1 MFRNISRFLVTVLA
15 GLAISLSSTADSLK
29 VVLYDGGSPPLF
41 FAKGDSNTGIYVD
54 LLNEIGRVAGHK
66 FEFHYYPT
74 KRAMVLFEEGSV
86 DLEVGINPAW
96 RSSSKV
102 PGDYSVPFGQS
113 EDVVV
118 FQKGK
123 VKPVSSAAD
132 LAGAKVGTIKGFY
145 YAGYMDAF
153 AGRKIHRQDS
163 LDEDKLM
170 QKMAGGRLNAAFIRK
185 EAAQYRIKVDNKFK
199 ALVIG
204 DVIGSADIMLRVHP
218 SKSSIMDSLNSA
230 IKTLKESGKIDEIYS
245 QYR

>member
-1 MFRNISRFLVTVLA
+1 MLGNVCRPLVVLLVGLFISF
-15 GLAISLSSTADSLK
+15 SSTAESLK

-41 FAKGDSNTGIYVD
+41 FAKGDANTGIYVD
-54 LLNEIGRVAGHK
+54 LLKEIGAVSGHQ
-66 FEFHYYPT
+66 FEFQYYPT
-74 KRAMVLFEEGSV
+74 KRAMLLFEEGSV

-102 PGDYSVPFGQS
+102 PGEYSVPFGKS

-118 FQKGK
+118 FQSGK
-123 VKPVSSAAD
+123 VKPVSTAGD

-153 AGRKIHRQDS
+153 ASKKISRQDS
-163 LDEDKLM
+163 QDEDKLM
-170 QKMAGGRLNAAFIRK
+170 QKMASGRLDAAFIRK
-185 EAAQYRIKVDNKFK
+185 EAAQYRIKVDSKFK

-204 DVIGSADIMLRVHP
+204 DVIGSADIMLRIHP
-218 SKSSIMDSLNSA
+218 SKSSVIESINAA
-230 IKTLKESGKIDEIYS
+230 IKTLKENGTLDEIYS